1 MNYTDFVRQQICD
14 AGKILWQLGFTPF
27 NAGNICVKVADNEY
41 LATPTQVSKGT
52 MTPDMILKING
63 DLEVLEC
70 MAPYQ
75 LTSEIKIHIRALKI
89 REKYGATATIHT
101 HSPYCQVFSI
111 INEPF
116 MDMEGE
122 FVGPKSVPI
131 VPYAKPGS
139 WELADT
145 INEAM
150 EQGPYVIMG
159 GHGPLTVGNTLDQAI
174 MFSEMIE
181 HSAKIAYLLRQ
192 LKK

>member
-1 MNYTDFVRQQICD
+1 MKYESFVRQQICE
-14 AGKILWQLGFTPF
+14 AGKILWTLGFTPF
-27 NAGNICVKVADNEY
+27 NAGNICVKIADNEY
-41 LATPTQVSKGT
+41 LATPHNVSKGT

-63 DLEVLEC
+63 DMEVLEC
-70 MAPYQ
+70 MAPYE

-89 REKYGATATIHT
+89 REDLGATASIHT
-101 HSPYCQVFSI
+101 HSPYCQIFSI
-111 INEPF
+111 LNEPF

-131 VPYAKPGS
+131 APYEKPGS
-139 WELADT
+139 VELAES
-145 INEAM
+145 IVSAM
-150 EQGPYVIMG
+150 EKGPYVIMG
-159 GHGPLTVGNTLDQAI
+159 GHGPLTVGNSLDQAL